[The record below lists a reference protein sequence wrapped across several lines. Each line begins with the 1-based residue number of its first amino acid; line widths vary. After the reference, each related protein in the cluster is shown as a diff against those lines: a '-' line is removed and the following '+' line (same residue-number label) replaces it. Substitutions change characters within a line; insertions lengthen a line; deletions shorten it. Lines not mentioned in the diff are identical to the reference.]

1 MATRTAIRKITLW
14 LFAASFIMCAT
25 LSIYF
30 LMPKTQPAH
39 AETVGEFQ
47 VEGGTQDVDY
57 SYGDNRGGTLT
68 VLTDT
73 PLTISNADKNTQTS
87 DKIYIAPNV
96 TANVTL
102 NGVNIS
108 VRDWGPG
115 IYVQEGA
122 TLNLTLAE
130 GSENVL
136 NGSFTG
142 GLSGILV
149 PSGSAIV
156 IGGTGSLT
164 AVGRWEGAG
173 IGFRHRQRI
182 WRQQRQYYHYRRYC
196 DGNRRR
202 RSWYWRR

>member
-1 MATRTAIRKITLW
+1 MATRTTIRKITLW
-14 LFAASFIMCAT
+14 LFAAFFMLCAT

-30 LMPKTQPAH
+30 LMSKTQPAH

-164 AVGRWEGAG
+164 AAGRWEGAG
-173 IGFRHRQRI
+173 IGG
-182 WRQQRQYYHYRRYC
+182 
-196 DGNRRR
+196 GNIYAD
-202 RSWYWRR
+202 SGDITIIGGTVLSLIHI